1 MGNESIKVSFII
13 VHWNR
18 HEDVL
23 QTIHY
28 LSKLRG
34 PRFEIIVVDD
44 GSTDDSPARLAA
56 VDSITL
62 IRLES
67 NVGPAEARNVGI
79 AEASGEYLVFL
90 DSDALLSK
98 RGLESLVER
107 MDCDPTLGVIGCR
120 ILNYYT
126 RRLDQWIYPCRPE
139 TYEHREFETY
149 SFSAAG
155 AMVRSDVCREA
166 GLFWGELG
174 IYNEEV
180 DLSIRIL
187 KAGYRIIYFPR
198 VAVYHQVSERGRKGA
213 ALYWRNQ
220 IRNRIWIF
228 YRYYPAAVRWRK
240 ITVYVLVYLAKGLWN
255 QRLAACLSGIV
266 EGLQAFQIIRQYQDK
281 LSHDQL
287 RRLESLNRRSP
298 FRLASRMAV
307 AGRDG
312 ATNH

>member
-1 MGNESIKVSFII
+1 MGNASIKVSFII

-44 GSTDDSPARLAA
+44 GSTDNSQSCLAA
-56 VDSITL
+56 VEFIKL
-62 IRLES
+62 ICLES
-67 NVGPAEARNVGI
+67 NLGPAEARNVGI

-90 DSDALLSK
+90 DSDAFLSK

-107 MDCDPTLGVIGCR
+107 MDRDPTLGVIGCR
-120 ILNYYT
+120 IVNYYT

-139 TYEHREFETY
+139 THEHREFETY

-155 AMVRSDVCREA
+155 AMARSEVCRKA
-166 GLFWGELG
+166 GLFWGDLG

-187 KAGYRIIYFPR
+187 QAGYRIIYFPQ

-220 IRNRIWIF
+220 IRNWIWIF

-240 ITVYVLVYLAKGLWN
+240 ITLYVLVYLAKGVWN
-255 QRLAACLSGIV
+255 LRLAACLSGIV
-266 EGLQAFQIIRQYQDK
+266 EGLQAFQIIGQYQDK
-281 LSHDQL
+281 LSRDEL

-298 FRLASRMAV
+298 FRLAPRMALTR
-307 AGRDG
+307 GDG
-312 ATNH
+312 GSDY